1 MIDIAEYDL
10 FDYDYSKYWEKRAY
24 ENLAEKNLL
33 NKIFLNKGGYWFLDI
48 GGSYGRLTST
58 YYDSYNKPVI
68 IDYSLKTLIKNR
80 DFIKTKYPNTEL
92 IAANAYKMPFRE
104 NTFDGALMVRVIHHI
119 EKPDIYF
126 KELNR
131 IMKGNSSYIQE
142 FPNKIHIKAVF
153 RALMKLDFNLFK
165 REPYLQ
171 PQITG
176 EEGSNKEYNHIFYNY
191 HPKHIKKLLKEN
203 NFKILRK
210 YGCSYL
216 RSPFIKKMLGENL
229 MIFIEKIMQNTLSW
243 TNISPSIFLDTQIK
257 KDSKKDGQTLN
268 LADILVCPSCKKS
281 LTYKGSNLAICK
293 KCSKNFHKKDDVWD
307 FRIK

>member
-10 FDYDYSKYWEKRAY
+10 FDYDYSKYWEKRGY

-58 YYDSYNKPVI
+58 YYNNYNKPVI

-92 IAANAYKMPFRE
+92 IAANAYKMPFKE
-104 NTFDGALMVRVIHHI
+104 DTFDGALMVRVIHHI

-131 IMKGNSSYIQE
+131 IMKSNSSYIQE
-142 FPNKIHIKAVF
+142 FPNKIHIKAVV
-153 RALMKLDFNLFK
+153 RALVKLDFNLFK
-165 REPYLQ
+165 QEPYLQ
-171 PQITG
+171 PKVTG
-176 EEGSNKEYNHIFYNY
+176 GEGSDKEYNHIFYNY

-203 NFKILRK
+203 DFKILRK

-216 RSPFIKKMLGENL
+216 RSPFIKKILGENL
-229 MIFIEKIMQNTLSW
+229 MIFIEKFLQNTLSW

-257 KDSKKDGQTLN
+257 KDSKKDGQALN
-268 LADILVCPSCKKS
+268 LTDILVCPSCKKS
-281 LTYKGSNLAICK
+281 LTYEGSSLAICK
-293 KCSKNFHKKDDVWD
+293 KCSKSFHKKDDVWD